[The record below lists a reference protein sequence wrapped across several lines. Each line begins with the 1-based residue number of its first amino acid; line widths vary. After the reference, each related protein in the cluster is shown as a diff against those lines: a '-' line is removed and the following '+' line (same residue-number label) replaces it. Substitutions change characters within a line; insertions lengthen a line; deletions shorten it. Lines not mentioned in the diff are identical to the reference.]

1 MPTSRKKPNA
11 HSTQSG
17 SILIVDDE
25 ESLRSVMEIM
35 LTKEGHSVTT
45 RSSGNEALEAMR
57 EKVFDLV
64 VTDMMMPKM
73 SGLELLSKSKEIN
86 GDQEFIVMTAFGSMD
101 SAIEAMKLGAA
112 DYITKPFN
120 VDQVKLAVEKALDK
134 RRLVKENTSLRKELG
149 RDVTF
154 ENIIGASDSLKRV
167 IDLARKVSESDST
180 VLIRGESGVG
190 KDLLA
195 RAIHNSSPR
204 VNGAF
209 VTLNCAAIPES
220 LLESELFGH
229 KKGSFTGAIRDKQ
242 GLFQSASGGTMF
254 LDEIGNISHAMQVK
268 LLRVLQDKM
277 VTPVGETA
285 PVKVDVRLIAAT
297 NANLEED
304 VKAGT
309 FRADLYYRLNVIQL
323 EIPSMRERPEDI
335 LLLADKFVKQYSE
348 RLRKPL
354 RNFSPDARE
363 VMLAYSWPGNVRELE
378 NSIERAVLL
387 SKSDT
392 ILPEDLPACLV
403 EAKSDATLNL
413 ANSQIDSETGNSNRN
428 VIGAGVDENSETLT
442 PTLQS
447 IEKAYIHYIMAENN
461 GNKSRAAKALGID
474 SSTLYRKL
482 ERYGWSKKK
491 NQAPESAESD

>member
-1 MPTSRKKPNA
+1 MPTKANKQATASPT
-11 HSTQSG
+11 SPMSSG
-17 SILIVDDE
+17 KTGAILIVDDE
-25 ESLRSVMEIM
+25 ESLRSFMEIM
-35 LTKEGHSVTT
+35 LSKEGHSVMT
-45 RSSGNEALEAMR
+45 SASGPEALDIMR
-57 EKVFDLV
+57 EHSFDLV
-64 VTDMMMPKM
+64 VTDMMMPTM
-73 SGLELLSKSKEIN
+73 SGLELLGKSKEID

-120 VDQVKLAVEKALDK
+120 IDQIKLAVDRALDK
-134 RRLVKENTSLRKELG
+134 RRLVKENTILRKELG

-154 ENIIGASDSLKRV
+154 ENIVGKSDALKEV
-167 IDLARKVSESDST
+167 ISLARQVSATDST

-204 VNGAF
+204 VDGPF
-209 VTLNCAAIPES
+209 VTLNCAALPEN

-242 GLFQSASGGTMF
+242 GLFQSASGGTLF
-254 LDEIGNISHAMQVK
+254 LDEIGNVSHAMQVR
-268 LLRVLQDKM
+268 LLRVLEDQM
-277 VTPVGETA
+277 ITPVGETK
-285 PVKVDVRLIAAT
+285 PVKVDVRLLAAT
-297 NANLEED
+297 NANLEKD
-304 VKAGT
+304 VEAGT

-323 EIPSMRERPEDI
+323 ELPSLRDRREDI
-335 LLLADKFVKQYSE
+335 VPLAEMFVENFGK
-348 RLRKPL
+348 RLRKPNRKL
-354 RNFSPDARE
+354 SAE
-363 VMLAYSWPGNVRELE
+363 ACQALTAYDWPGNVRELE

-387 SKSDT
+387 ANGET
-392 ILPEDLPACLV
+392 IVPDDFPARLTSSQSGANDGLV
-403 EAKSDATLNL
+403 S
-413 ANSQIDSETGNSNRN
+413 SE
-428 VIGAGVDENSETLT
+428 VSESAEPVT

-491 NQAPESAESD
+491 SHTDEEDKSMQ